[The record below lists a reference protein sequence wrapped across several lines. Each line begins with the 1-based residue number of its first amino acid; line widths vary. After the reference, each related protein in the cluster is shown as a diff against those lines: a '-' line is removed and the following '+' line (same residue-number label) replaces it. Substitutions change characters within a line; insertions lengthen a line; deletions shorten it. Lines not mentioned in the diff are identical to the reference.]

1 MAKERRAEAEA
12 EEHIR
17 KLAEIW
23 KPRPKKKK
31 KKGEKGAK

>member
-1 MAKERRAEAEA
+1 MAEA

-23 KPRPKKKK
+23 KPRSKPKKKE
-31 KKGEKGAK
+31 GEKD

>member
-1 MAKERRAEAEA
+1 MAEERRAAAEA

-23 KPRPKKKK
+23 KPRAKPKKKR
-31 KKGEKGAK
+31 GEKGAK